1 MGEQINFDR
10 LGPIYTSAMKNARG
24 TIAFEVRLQ
33 RGVFVF
39 MMFLEQKMDKESSDS
54 PKDILFLFL
63 KKSNHLR
70 KIKLWGSHKNGD
82 FFIYLNKELEDA
94 IRRELGIKG
103 AADIPFDFAEFMRS
117 LNDNIPD
124 NVSFDDFRKTLRD
137 NIRAV
142 DTDHTLIDEE
152 EKIYLSALIHL
163 PDNKHPREQTLR
175 KLYLYVDAERD
186 VVDLFI
192 KKLREKNCTL
202 GWSAEKQ
209 KDVSVLTLMNAL

>member
-1 MGEQINFDR
+1 MGERINFYR
-10 LGPIYTSAMKNARG
+10 LGPIYTSALNNARG
-24 TIAFEVRLQ
+24 TVAFEIRVQ

-39 MMFLEQKMDKESSDS
+39 MMFLEQNIDNESSDS
-54 PKDILFLFL
+54 SRDILFLFL
-63 KKSNHLR
+63 KNSTQLL
-70 KIKLWGSHKNGD
+70 KIKLYGSHKSGD
-82 FFIYLNKELEDA
+82 FFIYLNEHLEDA
-94 IRRELGIKG
+94 IRKELGIKG
-103 AADIPFDFAEFMRS
+103 EADVPFDFAEFMRS
-117 LNDNIPD
+117 INDNIPD
-124 NVSFDDFRKTLRD
+124 NVSFNDFRKTLRD

-142 DTDHTLIDEE
+142 DADHTLIDEE